1 VNNFRSTFAALLKKE
16 IKHQFVSGS
25 GTVSILFFTIVVSG
39 AFFGGLINPG
49 GGIFRGIVSLVP
61 FVSSFVIPIASM
73 SIWSVERKRGTERLL
88 ASYPVAP
95 FFVTLAKFIALMVDW
110 IAMLLLCAPIALMPG
125 VAPEP
130 GILFATFAYLI
141 LFGAAAMAF
150 GQFLSGLFTN
160 AIAAYLASA
169 ASMLLLTFSQLFMPL
184 ASVSDGVL
192 SALARA
198 SFAWHLDSAAR
209 GVFDSGDVL
218 FFALPAILFL
228 LLDSW
233 RFSSGRIHK

>member
-1 VNNFRSTFAALLKKE
+1 MNNFLSTFATLLKKE

-25 GTVSILFFTIVVSG
+25 GTISIIFFSIVISG
-39 AFFGGLINPG
+39 AFFGGLINPS
-49 GGIFRGIVSLVP
+49 GGIFRGIVSLIP

-73 SIWSVERKRGTERLL
+73 GIWSVERKRGTERLL
-88 ASYPVAP
+88 ASFPVSP
-95 FFVTLAKFIALMVDW
+95 FSVVLAKFIALMVDW
-110 IAMLLLCAPIALMPG
+110 AAMILLCAPIAFIPG
-125 VAPEP
+125 VVPEP
-130 GILFATFAYLI
+130 GILFATIVYLI
-141 LFGAAAMAF
+141 LFGAAGMAF
-150 GQFLSGLFTN
+150 GQYLSGLFTN

-169 ASMLLLTFSQLFMPL
+169 ASMLLLNFSQLFMPL

-209 GVFDSGDVL
+209 GVFDNGDVL
-218 FFALPAILFL
+218 FFVLPAVLFL

-233 RFSSGRIHK
+233 RFSSGRIRR